1 MDEAARQREREREQI
16 FLQCERFLFGHGLQ
30 RPRAVLADLAAE
42 AGPDEEPDRYGE
54 GSLINDF
61 ERDIATLLGKEA
73 AVFMPSG
80 TMAQQ
85 IALRIW
91 ADRARIRTVAFH
103 PTCHLE
109 IHEQKG
115 YELLHG
121 LHGRLVGDRSR
132 LMTLDDLR
140 ASPGPLA
147 ALLLELPQRE
157 IGGQLPSWS
166 DLEAQTTW
174 AHEQGAAVHL
184 DGARLWESGPFYAR
198 SYADIATLFDS
209 AYVSFYKGIGAIAG
223 AALAGPAAFIAEARL
238 WQRRHGG
245 NLVQLYPLVLSARAN
260 LRRRLDRFDAY
271 YRRAQA
277 IAEVLGAIPGITVN
291 PDPPQTNMMHVY
303 LRCDAEAL
311 MEACTEIAR
320 TERVLLF
327 RRILPTGVPG
337 VAAFEL
343 TVGDAAEALTDQ
355 EIGRVLRISHDESRS
370 LGSDAR
376 ARISRSSGPTHR
388 GRFGRRTLVRPLLL
402 VRWRGL

>member
-1 MDEAARQREREREQI
+1 MISVEKEALEDI
-16 FLQCERFLFGHGLQ
+16 FLRCDRFLFGHWPQ
-30 RPRAVLADLAAE
+30 RPRAVLADLADE
-42 AGPDEEPDRYGE
+42 AGADEEADRYGG

-61 ERDIATLLGKEA
+61 ECDIATLLGKEA
-73 AVFMPSG
+73 AVFLPSG

-91 ADRARIRTVAFH
+91 AGRGRNSTVAFH

-121 LHGRLVGDRSR
+121 LHGRLVGERSR
-132 LMTLDDLR
+132 LITLDDLR
-140 ASPGPLA
+140 ATPGPLA

-166 DLEAQTTW
+166 DLEAQVAW
-174 AHEQGAAVHL
+174 AHEQGAAAHM

-198 SYADIATLFDS
+198 SYAEIAGLFDS
-209 AYVSFYKGIGAIAG
+209 AYVFFYKGIGAIAG
-223 AALAGPAAFIAEARL
+223 AALTGPAAFIAEARL

-245 NLVQLYPLVLSARAN
+245 NLVQLYPFVLSARAN
-260 LRRRLDRFDAY
+260 LRRRLEKFGAY
-271 YRRAQA
+271 AQRAQA
-277 IAEVLGAIPGITVN
+277 VARVLGAVSGISVK
-291 PDPPQTNMMHVY
+291 PDPPHTNMMHVY

-311 MEACTEIAR
+311 QEANAEIAR

-327 RRILPTGVPG
+327 RRLLPTGVPG

-343 TVGDAAEALTDQ
+343 AIGDAAEAVSDQ
-355 EIGRVLRISHDESRS
+355 EIGSY
-370 LGSDAR
+370 
-376 ARISRSSGPTHR
+376 
-388 GRFGRRTLVRPLLL
+388 FGHLMAKAAKA
-402 VRWRGL
+402 